1 MLEWYIVLV
10 CLGLFRLPL
19 GLFSCKNC
27 MFQAVKKKGNYQ
39 FTSWRF
45 QLEVLKPLELKWIKQ
60 ESVWHLHQN
69 KQLSTTSEFWDI
81 AMAKSNSTCGHTL
94 SHALPFTTTLSKRS
108 ASPMT
113 ALKVDLFFLA
123 SLRLLFRYTS
133 QYPPPSEMQERSKK
147 DVRGLNMNPESWI
160 IQLDLE
166 SGRGAK
172 RKQQDYSLPESP
184 GWRRWG
190 ILQRCSWTRHNGMWR
205 GRHKKEI
212 SVPLMV
218 GVTYQPSFHLQAE
231 LARKRSIMT
240 GVHRDQILL
249 FEILFRNWSFVPHQ
263 QIPTKT
269 WEETPP

>member
-1 MLEWYIVLV
+1 MLPEMLEWYIVLV
-10 CLGLFRLPL
+10 SFDCLWDYCPAKTAGFRL
-19 GLFSCKNC
+19 S
-27 MFQAVKKKGNYQ
+27 KKGNDQ
-39 FTSWRF
+39 STSWGF
-45 QLEVLKPLELKWIKQ
+45 QLEVLKPLELNRNQYGISNKTIIKNNCQ
-60 ESVWHLHQN
+60 QHQN
-69 KQLSTTSEFWDI
+69 SDI
-81 AMAKSNSTCGHTL
+81 ALAISNSTCGQAL

-123 SLRLLFRYTS
+123 SLRLLFRYMS

-147 DVRGLNMNPESWI
+147 DVRGLKMNPESWI

-172 RKQQDYSLPESP
+172 RKQQDYSLPEIP

-231 LARKRSIMT
+231 SERKRSIMT

-249 FEILFRNWSFVPHQ
+249 FEILFRNWSFLPHQ